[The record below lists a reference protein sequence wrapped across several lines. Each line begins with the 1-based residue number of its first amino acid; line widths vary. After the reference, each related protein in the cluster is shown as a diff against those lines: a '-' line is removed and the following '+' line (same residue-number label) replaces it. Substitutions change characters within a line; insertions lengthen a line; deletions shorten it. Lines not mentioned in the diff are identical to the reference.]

1 MSSSTVPRKRQLK
14 FGFVLHGV
22 GAGWGDWRHE
32 AAVTDASVN
41 FGFYREQAQLAE
53 QAKFEFLFVA
63 DSVHITERSSPHYLN
78 RFEPLTILSALAAV
92 TSKIGLVGTVTASY
106 SEPFTVARQFASL
119 DHISG
124 GRAGWNVVTSWL
136 DGSARNYGRA
146 EHYAHGERY
155 RLAAE
160 HLGVVQGLWDSWED
174 DALVRDKST
183 GRFFDADKLH
193 RLDHQG
199 EFFSVEGPLN
209 IARSRQGQPVIFQ
222 AGASEDGKRFAAR
235 SADAIFFHADT
246 LEEAQAYYR
255 DVKARVAA
263 AGRDPAR
270 VFLLPGIRP
279 IVGRTA
285 EEAEEKYRI
294 AAGLVPIENA
304 IAALARPFDDHDF
317 RQYPL
322 DEPFPDLGEIGRNSQ
337 QAGSDHIKRVAR
349 DNGWTLRQVAQWFAS
364 PKRTFVGSAQQV
376 ADEIQRW
383 FENEGADGF
392 NFFEA
397 LPNTSLKDFVELVV
411 PILQARGLWRTDYEA
426 DTFRGHLELEF
437 PENRHTRERRLQ
449 QVAARESTA
458 TATAPQGSVREVVKE
473 AVESA

>member
-1 MSSSTVPRKRQLK
+1 MTRQLR

-22 GAGWGDWRHE
+22 GAGWGDWRHA
-32 AAVTDASVN
+32 AAVADASVN

-53 QAKFEFLFVA
+53 QAKFDFLFVA

-92 TSKIGLVGTVTASY
+92 TSRIGLVATVTASY

-136 DGSARNYGRA
+136 DGSARNYGRP
-146 EHYAHGERY
+146 EHYAHDVRY

-160 HLGVVQGLWDSWED
+160 HLDVVQGLWDSWED
-174 DALVRDKST
+174 DALLRDKAT
-183 GRFFDADKLH
+183 GRFFDKDKLH

-222 AGASEDGKRFAAR
+222 AGASEDGKAFAAGR
-235 SADAIFFHADT
+235 ADAIFFHADT
-246 LEEAQAYYR
+246 LEDAQRYYR

-263 AGRDPAR
+263 AGRDPAQ
-270 VFLLPGIRP
+270 VSLLPGIRP

-285 EEAEEKYRI
+285 EEAEQKYQL
-294 AAGLVPIENA
+294 AASLVPIENA
-304 IAALARPFDDHDF
+304 LAALARPFNDHDF
-317 RQYPL
+317 SGYPL
-322 DEPFPDLGEIGRNSQ
+322 DEPFPDLGDIGRNSQ
-337 QAGSDHIKRVAR
+337 QSSSNHIKQVAR
-349 DNGWTLRQVAQWFAS
+349 DKGWTLRQVAQWHAA
-364 PKRTFVGSAQQV
+364 PKRTFVGTAEQV

-383 FENEGADGF
+383 FESEGADGF

-411 PILQARGLWRTDYEA
+411 PLLQARGIWRADYDA
-426 DTFRGHLELEF
+426 STFRGNLGLPV
-437 PENRHTRERRLQ
+437 PENRHTRRR
-449 QVAARESTA
+449 RENT
-458 TATAPQGSVREVVKE
+458 TGFTEVEKE
-473 AVESA
+473 GETEVTT